1 MINNKISF
9 FQDPNKDLTVPADCK
24 YIFIN
29 DFFSNDLLGGAEITT
44 DSLISYFENQNQIYK
59 INSHLANENFIVE
72 NLDKVFIVGNF
83 SNLSVQS
90 INKLVMFGKY
100 VNIEYDYK
108 FCKHRSIEKHKF
120 VEKKECDCYTQNIGN
135 IVSTFYSNSQHI
147 FWMSEEQKNIY
158 NSKFQ
163 NIKNFKNQTVLSS
176 VFSKDTL
183 EILSNL
189 NKNREVLYNEFVV
202 LGSDSW
208 VKGKDASEQ
217 FCKINNIKYKILN
230 NLSHENF
237 LNEISKYEGLVY
249 IPNGSDTCPRMIIE
263 AKLIGLKIYINNF
276 VQHANESWFNTSN
289 LNLIKNYLEKKPLEF
304 WNILSSIHA
313 KHEKYTISGYTTTYN
328 CIKNEYPFK
337 ESIESLNNFCDE
349 IIVIDG
355 GSSDGTWEYL
365 LELSE
370 NNKKVKVFQNV
381 LDWENESPAVLDGGQ
396 KALARSKCT
405 SDFCWQIDVDELV
418 HKNDVNKILKLTK
431 SFPNHFDIMALPVIE
446 FWGNKGKVRVDINP
460 WKWRL
465 SRNKDYITHGIPFEL
480 RYYNEDGKLLS
491 KPGSDGC
498 DMIDKN
504 SFKRINFFCDFYN
517 NNYANLL
524 NNAICSEIDLKVAE
538 KYLENLSNRYP
549 CVYHLS
555 WFDLSRK
562 IKFYKNYWQNH
573 WNKLYGLDASDTAEK
588 NFMFDK
594 PWSEVTEKDIEI
606 RSEEFENNM
615 GGWIFH
621 RKWDGTK
628 TNAARIKNM
637 ENINLVFNDIN
648 DIVNKNGK

>member
-1 MINNKISF
+1 MINNKFSF
-9 FQDPNKDLTVPADCK
+9 FQDFTKDINVPKECK

-29 DFFSNDLLGGAEITT
+29 DFFSNELLGGAEITS
-44 DSLISYFENQNQIYK
+44 DSLISYLDNDNQVFK
-59 INSHLANENFIVE
+59 IKSQFANENFIVD
-72 NLDKVFIVGNF
+72 NLDKVFIIGNY

-90 INKLVMFGKY
+90 INKLINFAKY

-120 VEKKECDCYTQNIGN
+120 LEKKDCDCHTQNIGN
-135 IVSTFYSNSQHI
+135 IVSSFYSNSQYL
-147 FWMSEEQKNIY
+147 FWMSEEQKNIFH
-158 NSKFQ
+158 KRFQ
-163 NIKNFKNQTVLSS
+163 NIRNFKNQTVLSS
-176 VFSKDTL
+176 VFSKSTL
-183 EILSNL
+183 NLLSEL
-189 NKNREVLYNEFVV
+189 NKNREVVYNEFVV

-217 FCKINNIKYKILN
+217 FCKINNIKYKVLN
-230 NLSHENF
+230 NLSHDNF

-249 IPNGSDTCPRMIIE
+249 IPNGSDTCPRMVIE

-276 VQHANESWFNTSN
+276 VQHANESWFNNEN
-289 LNLIKNYLEKKPLEF
+289 LNLVRNYLENKPKEF
-304 WNILSSIHA
+304 WNILNSIQK

-337 ESIESLNNFCDE
+337 ECISSLNNFCDE
-349 IIVIDG
+349 IVVVDG
-355 GSSDGTWEYL
+355 GSTDGTWEYL
-365 LELSE
+365 LELAE
-370 NNKKVKVFQNV
+370 NNNKIKVYQNN

-396 KALARSKCT
+396 KAYARSKCT

-418 HKNDVNKILKLTK
+418 HENDVDKIYNLTK
-431 SFPNHFDIMALPVIE
+431 AFPNHFDIMALPVIE

-465 SRNKDYITHGIPFEL
+465 SRNKDYITHGIPDDL
-480 RYYNEDGKLLS
+480 RYYDQDGKLLS

-504 SFKRINFFCDFYN
+504 SYKRINFYCDFYN
-517 NNYANLL
+517 NNYARVL
-524 NNAICSEIDLKVAE
+524 NSAITSELDLKIAE
-538 KYLENLSNRYP
+538 KYLDNLSLKYP

-555 WFDLSRK
+555 WFDLKRK

-573 WNKLYGLDASDTAEK
+573 WNKLYGIDTKDTPEN

-594 PWSEVTEKDIEI
+594 SWSEVTDEDII
-606 RSEEFENNM
+606 SRADEFENKL

-621 RKWDGTK
+621 KKWDGTS
-628 TNAARIKNM
+628 TNSANVLNM
-637 ENINLVFNDIN
+637 QNIQNKFN
-648 DIVNKNGK
+648 DIVNNHGK